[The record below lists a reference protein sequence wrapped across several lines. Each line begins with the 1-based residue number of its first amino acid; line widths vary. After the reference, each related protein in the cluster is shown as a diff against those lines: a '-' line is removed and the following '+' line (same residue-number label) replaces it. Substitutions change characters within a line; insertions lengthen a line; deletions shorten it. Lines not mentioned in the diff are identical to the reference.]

1 LNRRPSKKR
10 HTVNIPGRQ
19 LHLRQDTKQ
28 ILYVVA
34 HLVRDHA
41 SMGELAALASDIA
54 AAEAPRDPESRDR
67 PSDRSERTLS
77 TPVRFTE
84 SCGPR
89 LLLGA
94 EPTIRLYRAN
104 ITATSFHVVDTAV
117 AHDFGTQS
125 NLSFD

>member
-1 LNRRPSKKR
+1 MASRLLHEVASHAVIEESTQVQLRRSSVR
-10 HTVNIPGRQ
+10 ERELSRRTITSCVEMTNAQ
-19 LHLRQDTKQ
+19 SFF
-28 ILYVVA
+28 ILSACCRGLPVPA
-34 HLVRDHA
+34 NA
-41 SMGELAALASDIA
+41 
-54 AAEAPRDPESRDR
+54 
-67 PSDRSERTLS
+67 TLS

-94 EPTIRLYRAN
+94 EPTIRLFRAN